1 MRDIIIEGALQT
13 STSNRSL
20 HVQSASMTLTDGDQR
35 YAVEYEYLVGWQGPG
50 PEKARLIREIQAR
63 DRKMK
68 EAFAR
73 RQGIRFPGRA

>member
-1 MRDIIIEGALQT
+1 MRDIIIEGAPQT
-13 STSNRSL
+13 STYDRSL
-20 HVQSASMTLTDGDQR
+20 HDQSAPTTLTDGDQR

-68 EAFAR
+68 EALAR
-73 RQGIRFPGRA
+73 RQSVRFPGR